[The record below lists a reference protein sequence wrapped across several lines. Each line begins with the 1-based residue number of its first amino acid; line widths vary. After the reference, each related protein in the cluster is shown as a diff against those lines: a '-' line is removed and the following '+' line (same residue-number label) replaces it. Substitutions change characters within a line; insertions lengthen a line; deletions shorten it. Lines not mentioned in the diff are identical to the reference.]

1 MAIFAKY
8 DGIDG
13 EATDANHDRWID
25 VLSYEWGVHRPGGG
39 VTGQSRRRGSA
50 VIEDFV
56 IVIEY
61 EKASPKLL
69 EKCLRGEIIP
79 TLDVELTSSFGGSR
93 ATYLKYELEN
103 VAVTSYH
110 VSGSGDEE
118 AGPPVVVINNSFEEI
133 KVTYTEYDSDGT
145 FKGTVETRYEVESEL
160 SGTKKKTKKK

>member
-13 EATDANHDRWID
+13 EATEVNHDKWID

-39 VTGQSRRRGSA
+39 ATGQSRRRGSA

-69 EKCLRGEIIP
+69 EKCLIGAVTP
-79 TLDVELTSSFGGSR
+79 TLDVELTTSHGGER
-93 ATYLKYELEN
+93 VNYLKYELKN
-103 VAVTSYH
+103 VAVSSYH
-110 VSGSGDEE
+110 VSGSGDDD
-118 AGPPVVVINNSFEEI
+118 AGPPVVVISNTFEEI
-133 KVTYTEYDSDGT
+133 KVTYTEYDSEGT
-145 FKGTVETRYEVESEL
+145 IKGNVETIYRVESEPPVK
-160 SGTKKKTKKK
+160 KKKTKKK